1 MLLMGFPGSSV
12 GKESTCNVGDP
23 NLIPGWGSS
32 LGKGIDYP
40 LQYSWASLEAQTVKN
55 PPEKQETWVHS
66 LGWEDSLEKRTVTTP
81 VVVLPGEF
89 HEQRILAGP
98 SPWGCKESDTT
109 E

>member
-1 MLLMGFPGSSV
+1 MFFPAGSAV
-12 GKESTCNVGDP
+12 KNPPVMQETW
-23 NLIPGWGSS
+23 IQS
-32 LGKGIDYP
+32 LGWEDPLEKEMAGYP
-40 LQYSWASLEAQTVKN
+40 FQYSWASLEAQTVKN